1 MDLGGDF
8 LGVVIEVSGQYALF
22 SRPELKVE
30 RVSYDMITPSAAR
43 GLLESIY
50 WHPGIR
56 WKVDKIHVMN
66 PIRFVNIRR
75 NEVSAKLSA
84 ANALTVMKGSNDP
97 LYISASAFIQQ
108 RASLL
113 LRDVRYVIEAHF
125 DLTSNAAPDDSADKF
140 YAIVMR
146 RLQKGQCFQQPYLG
160 CREFPADVRAAEYPI
175 GKAAYDGEH
184 DLGFMLYDMDYSD
197 PENIKPQFFRAVL
210 HDGVLDLS
218 SVEVFQ

>member
-1 MDLGGDF
+1 M
-8 LGVVIEVSGQYALF
+8 EVSGQYALF

-43 GLLESIY
+43 GLLEAVY
-50 WHPGIR
+50 WHPGVR
-56 WKVDKIHVMN
+56 WKIDRIHVMN

-84 ANALTVMKGSNDP
+84 ANALTVMNGSNGP
-97 LYISASAFIQQ
+97 LYISASSFIQQ

-125 DLTSNAAPDDSADKF
+125 DLTSKANPDDSAEKF

-160 CREFPADVRAAEYPI
+160 CREFPADVRAAERPI
-175 GKAAYDGEH
+175 GKAAYEGKR
-184 DLGFMLYDMDYSD
+184 DLGFMLYDMDYAD
-197 PENIKPQFFRAVL
+197 PDDIRPQFFRAVL
-210 HDGVLDLS
+210 RDGVLDLS
-218 SVEVFQ
+218 DVEVFQ

>member
-1 MDLGGDF
+1 M
-8 LGVVIEVSGQYALF
+8 EVSGQYALF

-43 GLLESIY
+43 GLLEAIY
-50 WHPGIR
+50 WHPGVR
-56 WKVDKIHVMN
+56 WKIDRIHVMN

-84 ANALTVMKGSNDP
+84 ANALTVMNGKNEP
-97 LYISASAFIQQ
+97 LYIIASTFIQQ
-108 RASLL
+108 RASLV

-125 DLTSNAAPDDSADKF
+125 DLTSKAAPDDSVEKV

-160 CREFPADVRAAEYPI
+160 CREFPADVRTVEGPI
-175 GKAAYDGEH
+175 GKTAYEGER
-184 DLGFMLYDMDYSD
+184 DLGFMLYDMDYAD
-197 PENIKPQFFRAVL
+197 PKDIRPQFFRAVL
-210 HDGVLDLS
+210 RDGVLDLLG
-218 SVEVFQ
+218 VEVFQ

>member
-1 MDLGGDF
+1 M
-8 LGVVIEVSGQYALF
+8 GVILEASGPYALF

-43 GLLESIY
+43 GLLEAIY

-56 WKVDKIHVMN
+56 WKIDKIHVME

-84 ANALTVMKGSNDP
+84 ANALTVMKGSNEP
-97 LYISASAFIQQ
+97 LYISTAASIQQ

-125 DLTSNAAPDDSADKF
+125 DLTENAATGDNADKF
-140 YAIVMR
+140 YAIIMR

-160 CREFPADVRAAEYPI
+160 CREFPADVRAVGPPI
-175 GKAAYDGEH
+175 GKSAYEGER
-184 DLGFMLYDMDYSD
+184 DLGFMLYDMDYTN
-197 PENIKPQFFRAVL
+197 PAEIKPLFFHAVL
-210 HDGVLDLS
+210 RDGVLDLS
-218 SVEVFQ
+218 GVEVCQ

>member
-1 MDLGGDF
+1 M
-8 LGVVIEVSGQYALF
+8 GVILEVSGQYALF

-43 GLLESIY
+43 GLLEAIY

-56 WKVDKIHVMN
+56 WRIDKIHVME
-66 PIRFVNIRR
+66 PIQFVNIRR

-84 ANALTVMKGSNDP
+84 ANALTIMKGSNEP
-97 LYISASAFIQQ
+97 LYISTTANIQQ

-125 DLTSNAAPDDSADKF
+125 DLTEATASDDNADKF
-140 YAIVMR
+140 YAIIMR
-146 RLQKGQCFQQPYLG
+146 RIQKGQCFHQPYLG
-160 CREFPADVRAAEYPI
+160 CREFPADVRAVENPI
-175 GKAAYDGEH
+175 GKAAYEGER

-197 PENIKPQFFRAVL
+197 PADISPRFFRAVL
-210 HDGVLDLS
+210 RDGVLDLS
-218 SVEVFQ
+218 GVEVFQ